1 MPQCER
7 TMSTPYHIS
16 TNYDAVLKKIESA
29 DIDEAQKM
37 FYRMF
42 LDQTKEST
50 NGRTE
55 AEKIQDLT
63 EAVAGLAQ
71 ISITR
76 QIDNMDFNNDVAS
89 LKNCVELL
97 QGEIEQARGIT
108 VKVNELEAAVK
119 KNFVP
124 QKPIDKVLDLIK
136 NLPWSAT
143 VLGLGICGLIAY
155 KPQII
160 ETIKMLFFT
169 H

>member
-1 MPQCER
+1 
-7 TMSTPYHIS
+7 MSTPYHIS
-16 TNYDAVLKKIESA
+16 TNYDAILKKIESS

-71 ISITR
+71 ISISR
-76 QIDNMDFNNDVAS
+76 QLDNMNFNKDVAS
-89 LKNCVELL
+89 LKKCVELL
-97 QGEIEQARGIT
+97 QGELEQVREISD
-108 VKVNELEAAVK
+108 KVNTLEINVK
-119 KNFVP
+119 KNTIP
-124 QKPIDKVLDLIK
+124 QNPIDKVLDLVK
-136 NLPWSAT
+136 NLPWSAA

-160 ETIKMLFFT
+160 ETVKLLFFT

>member
-1 MPQCER
+1 MQRCELK
-7 TMSTPYHIS
+7 MSTPYHIS
-16 TNYDAVLKKIESA
+16 TNYEAVLKKIESA
-29 DIDEAQKM
+29 NIDEAQKM

-71 ISITR
+71 ISISR
-76 QIDNMDFNNDVAS
+76 QIDNMDFTRDVAS

-97 QGEIEQARGIT
+97 QGEIEQARGIND
-108 VKVNELEAAVK
+108 KVNKLEEAVK
-119 KNFVP
+119 KSFVP
-124 QKPIDKVLDLIK
+124 LKPVDKILDLIK
-136 NLPWSAT
+136 NLPWSAA
-143 VLGLGICGLIAY
+143 VLGLGVCGLIAY
-155 KPQII
+155 RPQII
-160 ETIKMLFFT
+160 EAVKMLFFS